1 MHLCLF
7 KNHLG
12 TPYSTSRQ
20 VSTPKSGSLTG
31 GLSEN
36 IADFV
41 DFILLEV
48 TGSAVGVNLGDF
60 ADQDGESSAD
70 TLDDAEREA
79 DLLLA
84 VDVGVHHT
92 EKILELVG
100 TREDESGRL
109 NEHISLVRDLKY
121 FPCRSLKVPRSSS
134 GSELTAREECPWK
147 GTRATEAN

>member
-12 TPYSTSRQ
+12 TPYSIPIQ
-20 VSTPKSGSLTG
+20 VSTPKFGSLTG
-31 GLSEN
+31 GLGED

-48 TGSAVGVNLGDF
+48 TGSAVSVNLSDL
-60 ADQDGESSAD
+60 ADQDGKSSAD
-70 TLDDAEREA
+70 TLDDTERET

-92 EKILELVG
+92 EEVLELVS

-134 GSELTAREECPWK
+134 RSE
-147 GTRATEAN
+147 